1 MCFVVGGGVGVFVV
15 VGEGQ
20 TCEKKPA
27 IPLEQCFYLFV
38 YIELSS
44 SSWMSAT
51 LFDVPMPTD
60 SFTAPG
66 CGYPLFSA
74 DMLPLLSNLLT
85 LTV

>member
-51 LFDVPMPTD
+51 LFDVPM
-60 SFTAPG
+60 
-66 CGYPLFSA
+66 
-74 DMLPLLSNLLT
+74 
-85 LTV
+85 